1 MNSYD
6 DDLYEQASSCDLC
19 LVMFVFALLLIPIGV
34 IWALAKG

>member
-6 DDLYEQASSCDLC
+6 DDLSQSSSCDLC
-19 LVMFVFALLLIPIGV
+19 LVMFIFALQLIPIGV